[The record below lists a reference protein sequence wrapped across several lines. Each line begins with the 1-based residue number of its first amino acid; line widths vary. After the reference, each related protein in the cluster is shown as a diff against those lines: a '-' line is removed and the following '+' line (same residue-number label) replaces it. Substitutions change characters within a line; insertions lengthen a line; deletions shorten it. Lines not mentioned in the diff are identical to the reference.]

1 MALHA
6 FAAEGRAAPPLLLAA
21 VDRYLLPARRP
32 SSKPAAAAVD

>member
-6 FAAEGRAAPPLLLAA
+6 FAAEGRAAAPLLLAA